1 MFCEKCGREISEES
15 QFCPYCGAKIS
26 RPDESDAALKKSSSK
41 EAAGGA
47 ASEGPAGGAAFEEP
61 AGGAAQE
68 APGSASSG
76 TGKNGKRGPGKGVLI
91 GILCAA
97 AAAAFIV
104 CAIFRNT
111 GGGGAGAEA
120 EEAKVSVSSRISSSS
135 AAASPAEVH
144 ASSVT
149 PQPITPTPTDA
160 SARASQP
167 ITPKPTDSAARASQP
182 ITPTPADSSAR
193 ASQPITPTPTDSSAA
208 GGGHGTEAQGA
219 SSVSAG
225 TVTQVTASSTLVQSP
240 YSYAPENI
248 TDGDRSTA
256 WVEGAGG
263 NGIGENVTLTYDGT
277 YFMQGF
283 RIRNGYQ
290 KKSDLYTK
298 NARPK
303 TIELIFSD
311 GSAQEFGLADS
322 GLTEQEIRLSAPV
335 NSSSVTLVIRDV
347 YPGTKYEDTAIT
359 EFGMY

>member
-1 MFCEKCGREISEES
+1 MRRIQELLAPAGT
-15 QFCPYCGAKIS
+15 
-26 RPDESDAALKKSSSK
+26 K
-41 EAAGGA
+41 EAFIA
-47 ASEGPAGGAAFEEP
+47 AVE
-61 AGGAAQE
+61 
-68 APGSASSG
+68 
-76 TGKNGKRGPGKGVLI
+76 
-91 GILCAA
+91 
-97 AAAAFIV
+97 
-104 CAIFRNT
+104 
-111 GGGGAGAEA
+111 AGAEA
-120 EEAKVSVSSRISSSS
+120 EEARVSVGSRISSSS

-167 ITPKPTDSAARASQP
+167 ITPTPTDTA
-182 ITPTPADSSAR
+182 AR

-277 YFMQGF
+277 YLMQGF

>member
-26 RPDESDAALKKSSSK
+26 RPDESDAALKKSSSE

-76 TGKNGKRGPGKGVLI
+76 TEKNGKRGPGKGVLI

-120 EEAKVSVSSRISSSS
+120 EEARVSVGSRISSSS

-167 ITPKPTDSAARASQP
+167 ITPTPTDTAARASQP
-182 ITPTPADSSAR
+182 IK
-193 ASQPITPTPTDSSAA
+193 PTPTDSSAA

-277 YFMQGF
+277 YLMQGF

-322 GLTEQEIRLSAPV
+322 GLTEQEIQLSAPV

>member
-26 RPDESDAALKKSSSK
+26 RPDESDAALKESSSE

-120 EEAKVSVSSRISSSS
+120 EEARVSVSSRISSSS

-167 ITPKPTDSAARASQP
+167 ITPTPTDTA
-182 ITPTPADSSAR
+182 AR

-248 TDGDRSTA
+248 TDGDCSTA

-277 YFMQGF
+277 YLMQGF